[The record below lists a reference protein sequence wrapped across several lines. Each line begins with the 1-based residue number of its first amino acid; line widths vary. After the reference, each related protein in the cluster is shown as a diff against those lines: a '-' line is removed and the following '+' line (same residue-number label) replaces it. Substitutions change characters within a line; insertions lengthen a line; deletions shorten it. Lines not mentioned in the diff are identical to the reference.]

1 MYVIDLDQNT
11 FRVSGANDV
20 YEWENWGTQYFRL
33 DNIPR
38 WLFELEPADAAKNVY
53 PVMLASFMDLPNEYW
68 AIAGG
73 VPEVDLWF
81 VYSYQKSSPR
91 VVDSIAPTRKDSTTW
106 RRLKQQLLAQF
117 VKYYVLSLNDV
128 WPSIEGSK
136 FVFRQLAYAIL
147 CILQGGIGMRFNPT
161 SLLHKLLLASM
172 PRATRT
178 PNWQPP
184 DSDCYWLGDVIV
196 VLDEYIEHE
205 LNLRAAIGKAI
216 RVAHASSATSAV
228 IFSLSCVV
236 TVKICHTSQGLVV
249 WHTKRLPFFN
259 WDLASNP
266 CGKNDTLHP
275 VIQART
281 NSTIMALLDLF
292 ESSSQSLLPVLSRP
306 LPAEICELIF
316 RSADVKTQHALEGS
330 CRLFRRVAQSLP
342 RIGQWTLLKCSGGSD
357 FIAIPSSGKDWQI
370 SGERVVNVVGM
381 GKGYGEISGC
391 EAVIWRDG
399 DKVELELPLLVVKE
413 VVVV

>member
-1 MYVIDLDQNT
+1 M

-20 YEWENWGTQYFRL
+20 DEWENWGTQYFRL

-38 WLFELEPADAAKNVY
+38 WLFELEPADAAMNVY
-53 PVMLASFMDLPNEYW
+53 PVMLASLMDLPNEYW
-68 AIAGG
+68 ATAGD
-73 VPEVDLWF
+73 VPEADLWF
-81 VYSYQKSSPR
+81 VYSYHRSSPR

-117 VKYYVLSLNDV
+117 VKYYVLSLKDV
-128 WPSIEGSK
+128 WPSIDGSE

-147 CILQGGIGMRFNPT
+147 CILQGGISMRFNST
-161 SLLHKLLLASM
+161 SMVHKILLASM

-196 VLDEYIEHE
+196 VLDEYIEHQP
-205 LNLRAAIGKAI
+205 NLRAAIGKAI
-216 RVAHASSATSAV
+216 QVAHTSSATSAV

-236 TVKICHTSQGLVV
+236 TVKICHTSQGVIV
-249 WHTKRLPFFN
+249 WHTNPLPFFN

-266 CGKNDTLHP
+266 CGKNDTLRP
-275 VIQART
+275 VIQTHA
-281 NSTIMALLDLF
+281 SPTIVALLDLF
-292 ESSSQSLLPVLSRP
+292 ESSSQSPLPVLSRP

-316 RSADVKTQHALEGS
+316 RSADVKTQNALEGS

-342 RIGQWTLLKCSGGSD
+342 RIGRWTLFKCSGDSD
-357 FIAIPSSGKDWQI
+357 YTAIPSSGKDWQI

-381 GKGYGEISGC
+381 GKEYGEPSGC
-391 EAVIWRDG
+391 EVVLWRDG
-399 DKVELELPLLVVKE
+399 DKVELGLPLLVVKE
-413 VVVV
+413 VVVF